1 MVTSVVIGQAVA
13 PGMGARLLRPGDSD
27 MADRPLMKR
36 RSAATM
42 DEQPAREMPQRG
54 DDCAVAAHREAAEAK
69 RLEARRRFLLGSG
82 AALSALMTM
91 SPGRGGA
98 ATHSECAAMDWMTM
112 SLEARNLAY
121 NNVAHVG
128 PDFARQKTE
137 SWTAASKALRERRPN
152 HLNLAYG
159 TGERTKWDLYPATDP
174 KAPCFVHIHGGYW
187 QRGSKEIFA
196 CLAEGALAHGWSAA
210 LPGYTLA
217 PEASLTQITNELR
230 TAFDWLDAEAAEHGI
245 EGPVIVTGWS
255 AGGHLTA
262 LMLDHRKVA
271 AGLSISGVF
280 ELAPLRDSPHVND
293 KVNLSEFE
301 IETLSPMRRPG
312 VNKPLSIAYGTG
324 ELPAMI
330 ASSRDYHAYRAGAHL
345 PGDLIPVVDTNHF
358 TVLDELRQPDSV
370 LTRAVLRMAEYR
382 VL

>member
-1 MVTSVVIGQAVA
+1 
-13 PGMGARLLRPGDSD
+13 
-27 MADRPLMKR
+27 
-36 RSAATM
+36 
-42 DEQPAREMPQRG
+42 
-54 DDCAVAAHREAAEAK
+54 
-69 RLEARRRFLLGSG
+69 
-82 AALSALMTM
+82 
-91 SPGRGGA
+91 
-98 ATHSECAAMDWMTM
+98 MDWMTM
-112 SLEARNLAY
+112 SLKARNLAY

-137 SWTAASKALRERRPN
+137 SWAAASTSCRERRPT
-152 HLNLAYG
+152 HLELAYAP
-159 TGERTKWDLYPATDP
+159 GERTKWDLYPAADA

-196 CLAEGALAHGWSAA
+196 CLAEGVLAHGWSAA

-230 TAFDWLDAEAAEHGI
+230 AAFDWLDANAADHGI

-262 LMLDHRKVA
+262 FMLDHRKVA
-271 AGLSISGVF
+271 AGLAISGVF

-293 KVNLSEFE
+293 KVKLTEAE

-312 VNKPLSIAYGTG
+312 VDKPLSIAYGTR

-330 ASSRDYHAYRAGAHL
+330 ASSGDYHAYRARAHL
-345 PGDLIPVVDTNHF
+345 AGDLIPVTNANHF
-358 TVLDELRQPDSV
+358 TILDELRQPDSG
-370 LTRAVLRMAEYR
+370 LTRAILHMAEYKIS
-382 VL
+382 